1 MSCLYIVRHGIAIEH
16 GTPGYDEDERP
27 LTPLGATRMKEV
39 ARGLR
44 ALKLKIDTIVTSPLP
59 RASRTAS
66 ILAGVLDLEPNLETA
81 EVLRSGTSAESIRDW
96 LATRNE
102 ENLMIVG
109 HNPSLEDLISLLVGG
124 SLQLQL
130 RKGGVACL
138 AKLPEGTYCLDWLA
152 RPRLLRNLR

>member
-27 LTPLGATRMKEV
+27 LTPLGVTRMKEV
-39 ARGLR
+39 ARGLKT
-44 ALKLKIDTIVTSPLP
+44 LKLKIDTIVTSPLP
-59 RASRTAS
+59 RASRTAN
-66 ILAGVLDLEPNLETA
+66 ILAGVLDLESHLETA
-81 EVLRSGTSAESIRDW
+81 DALRSGTSAESIRDW
-96 LATRNE
+96 LATRDE

-109 HNPSLEDLISLLVGG
+109 HNPSLEDLISLLAGG

-138 AKLPEGTYCLDWLA
+138 ARLPEGSYSLDWLA